1 MQKWMCLGGMGV
13 AAIAVLLCILDLVTS
28 SPFGGPDA
36 YLLADIGGIL
46 AGGILIYLGF
56 NAYQDVK

>member
-13 AAIAVLLCILDLVTS
+13 AAIAVLLCLLDLITG
-28 SPFGGPDA
+28 SPFGGAP
-36 YLLADIGGIL
+36 YMLADIGGII
-46 AGGILIYLGF
+46 AGGTLIYLGY